1 MAAPDQLTFFASLD
15 FPGRTTLHLR
25 EIAERLGCTVKHL
38 LEQVDSGKLIGLDL
52 KSKGVSRRAMRI
64 PVECYRQY
72 ILSLCT
78 GPSEARVQFF
88 HSLPAA
94 VRADV
99 IRGLWSSLNNQER
112 RELIR
117 DLSLS
122 N

>member
-1 MAAPDQLTFFASLD
+1 MPAPEQLTFFASLD
-15 FPGRTTLHLR
+15 FPGRTTLYLW

-72 ILSLCT
+72 ILSQCT
-78 GPSEARVQFF
+78 GPSESRAQFF
-88 HSLPAA
+88 HSLPAG
-94 VRADV
+94 VRSDV
-99 IRGLWSSLNNQER
+99 IRSLWSSLSAHER
-112 RELIR
+112 RDLIR